1 VTACGRYFVF
11 EGDDG
16 CGKDTLLESDSIP
29 ARVRAAGFE
38 VELIREPYADPIVGT
53 YIQSLLTEEDESRP
67 NFGDLDPWQQAGLM
81 NAARSFIA
89 PLIQRARAEG
99 KIVLASRNWLST
111 IAYQGFGSHML
122 SDHIRRLR
130 KMCQLACGSVE
141 PDLTVVIDI
150 DYATAIQRMSG
161 RRLDAFERMG
171 ADFHFMVQYGYRHE
185 ARQNGYPLIDGRQT
199 IAQVQD
205 QVWQLIE
212 SRLQEA
218 A

>member
-1 VTACGRYFVF
+1 VTTRGRYFVF

-16 CGKDTLLESDSIP
+16 CGKDTLLEPDAIP
-29 ARVRAAGFE
+29 ARICDAGFE
-38 VELIREPYADPIVGT
+38 IELIREPYADPIVGG
-53 YIQSLLTEEDESRP
+53 YIQGLLTEEDESKP

-81 NAARSFIA
+81 NTARGFIMPQIRQA
-89 PLIQRARAEG
+89 LRAG

-111 IAYQGFGSHML
+111 MTYQGYGSHMFGDSL
-122 SDHIRRLR
+122 KRLR
-130 KMCQLACGSVE
+130 DMCRLAVDGVE

-171 ADFHFMVQYGYRHE
+171 EAFHYMVQYGYKHLADR
-185 ARQNGYPLIDGRQT
+185 NDYPIIDGRQT
-199 IAQVQD
+199 IAEVQD

-212 SRLQEA
+212 PLLKES
-218 A
+218 